1 MKKNIKTLLGYLLV
15 FAVLIGAVALFYR
28 GTVNQKEKTTEADFI
43 AALAKGDVA
52 TYTLDYSKGYLV
64 FQLFERDG
72 NGNFLDVQGNPVILP
87 MIGGEGAP
95 EDPAPETDAPTEG
108 DTAEG
113 DTEGETNTPAVGGSV
128 AVGKPDYSVLK
139 GVELKLGEPQKIKLA
154 DISASRLTY
163 IDKLAVE
170 QAKEGYGVGILNSF
184 DNRPA
189 NVLPW
194 WVSFLPAIF
203 IVIALI
209 GLYYFAM
216 KKMMN
221 SGGPG
226 GAKTGGFGKAHV
238 KMPTD
243 DKT

>member
-72 NGNFLDVQGNPVILP
+72 NGNFLDVQGNPIILP
-87 MIGGEGAP
+87 MIGGENGAP

-113 DTEGETNTPAVGGSV
+113 DISCGCF
-128 AVGKPDYSVLK
+128 K
-139 GVELKLGEPQKIKLA
+139 VE
-154 DISASRLTY
+154 
-163 IDKLAVE
+163 
-170 QAKEGYGVGILNSF
+170 
-184 DNRPA
+184 
-189 NVLPW
+189 
-194 WVSFLPAIF
+194 
-203 IVIALI
+203 
-209 GLYYFAM
+209 
-216 KKMMN
+216 
-221 SGGPG
+221 
-226 GAKTGGFGKAHV
+226 
-238 KMPTD
+238 
-243 DKT
+243 